1 MAKTPRKLATCII
14 AYTHPLEVVKMQ
26 ASSSDAVR
34 PAAIHAQHAMRSN
47 HPNCYC
53 GYVSRL
59 GISLLDLVKVE
70 HIMAIAKLLPHAIRL
85 CNPVLSFFF
94 L

>member
-1 MAKTPRKLATCII
+1 
-14 AYTHPLEVVKMQ
+14 MQ

-34 PAAIHAQHAMRSN
+34 PAAILVQHAMRSN

-53 GYVSRL
+53 GYVSHLR
-59 GISLLDLVKVE
+59 ISLLDLVKIE
-70 HIMAIAKLLPHAIRL
+70 HIKAIANLLPHAIRL
-85 CNPVLSFFF
+85 HNPVLAFFF